1 MARAHKEVRFTFTTL
16 GGSTGDVNTGTSTS
30 GCCLNP
36 TEASAPKISAVS
48 CGKRSGTI
56 GGATMSVFTNDFQG
70 AQKQIQLEMRG
81 GTPQQLANTR
91 N

>member
-16 GGSTGDVNTGTSTS
+16 GGSTGDVNTGKSTS

-48 CGKRSGTI
+48 CGKSRAHRRRDDVSVHERFSGRAEARSSLRC
-56 GGATMSVFTNDFQG
+56 AAVRHSS
-70 AQKQIQLEMRG
+70 
-81 GTPQQLANTR
+81 
-91 N
+91 